1 MSFRIANKLKRL
13 YDADKSQNKAIFTKE
28 IKEAIE
34 KKELN
39 LDPIWRDVYE
49 AVDSTTF
56 ATLMQ
61 HRLNVAVKEGYDQV
75 STPLKGLFREVQSKA
90 KKEAII
96 DISLNADIDEV
107 EEGEDYKE
115 ASMRESHIEIKNAK
129 FGRILTITEETLMF
143 DKLGAVLDAAN
154 RLGYKAALK
163 EERKRAEVIVDAGGD
178 GYGGQP
184 VYSSSH
190 GNLGSTALTPDS
202 LASAVTAMRRQKDAN
217 GDPLGIIPIVLLVPP
232 ELERTAIQLLS
243 SDLEPES
250 PGSSKYNWV
259 KDLKLKPLVSPFLED
274 TDDWYLIGDGGL
286 REQVVYP
293 LQVIKQT
300 LSQNDRDAFYK
311 DLKALFKVRFYKGW
325 GVEAYQYLYKAQV

>member
-1 MSFRIANKLKRL
+1 MSFKIASKLRRL
-13 YDADKSQNKAIFTKE
+13 YEADKSQNKAIFTKE

-34 KKELN
+34 KKEIN
-39 LDPIWRDVYE
+39 LDPVWRDIYE

-56 ATLMQ
+56 TTLMQ
-61 HRLNVAVKEGYDQV
+61 HRLNVSVKGGYDQV
-75 STPLKGLFREVQSKA
+75 STPLKGLFRNVPSKA
-90 KKEAII
+90 KKESVI
-96 DISLNADIDEV
+96 DISLNANVDEV
-107 EEGEDYKE
+107 REGDPYKE
-115 ASMRESHIEIKNAK
+115 ASMKESHIEIKNAK

-143 DKLGAVLDAAN
+143 DKLGVVLDAAD

-163 EERKRAEVIVDAGGD
+163 EEKKRAEVIVDAAGN
-178 GYGGQP
+178 GYGGQA
-184 VYSSSH
+184 VYSPSH
-190 GNLGSTALTPDS
+190 GNLGNTALTPDS
-202 LASAVTAMRRQKDAN
+202 LATAVTSMRRQRDSN

-259 KDLKLKPLVSPFLED
+259 KNLKLKSLVSPFLED
-274 TDDWYLIGDGGL
+274 TDDWYLVGDGGL

-300 LSQNDRDAFYK
+300 LTQNDRDAFYK
-311 DLKALFKVRFYKGW
+311 DLKALFKVRFFKGW